1 MQNQDWADT
10 RLLDPNPGPS
20 LTLTS
25 PRQQPPRKAPAR
37 ALELVEQLAARIQ
50 AGQLRAG
57 DKLPAEADLMVQFGV
72 SRTVVRDALTS
83 LKARG
88 LIYAHQGL
96 GTFVATLN
104 NARPFSIDPA
114 SMHTLPDLLAV
125 LELRMGL
132 EPEAA
137 AMAAQRRTEA
147 HLQQLRQSL
156 DAVTQAWLA
165 NLDPVGADFRFHCE
179 IARASQ
185 SPHYIAMMGTL
196 SPGSLPRCW
205 QTTQDPVEEG
215 RRNYLDHVADEH
227 EEIYSAILHQQPEA
241 ARAAMRLHI
250 AKSRERHRAL
260 EARNTAG

>member
-1 MQNQDWADT
+1 M
-10 RLLDPNPGPS
+10 
-20 LTLTS
+20 TLTS

-156 DAVTQAWLA
+156 DAVTQAWLT

-260 EARNTAG
+260 EARSKAG